1 MDAEPDVTTDL
12 DAHVAATTAALE
24 RDIDYLEHEAAKAG
38 KAVAQRIIP
47 PLAVFL
53 GLCLLAWISGRR
65 LRKRSEAKRWAS
77 ASMPSGSWT

>member
-1 MDAEPDVTTDL
+1 MDTEPPTTTDL

-38 KAVAQRIIP
+38 KAMARRIIP

-65 LRKRSEAKRWAS
+65 LRKRSDARRVAKAE
-77 ASMPSGSWT
+77 SWS